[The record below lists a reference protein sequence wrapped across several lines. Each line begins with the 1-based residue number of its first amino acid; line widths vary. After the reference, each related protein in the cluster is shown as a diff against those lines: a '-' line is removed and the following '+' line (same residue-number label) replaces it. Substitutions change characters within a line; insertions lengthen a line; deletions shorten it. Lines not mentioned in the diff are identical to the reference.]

1 MDIVVLDKIFRGMN
15 RSVYGLAAIICLL
28 AASPVHSLGLG
39 RIGASSNL
47 GQPLRAQIDVI
58 METEDYGPDNVR
70 VRQLGESEARDL
82 GIDLI
87 GFNSG
92 YRFQARAQ
100 SNRLVIDVTSRDP
113 IKEPFLNI
121 LIELRWPTG
130 TVYRE
135 YTLLLDPITS
145 VASTA
150 PDSSNRP
157 VSKAEQKRAAMKSV
171 APSNLRPGGGSY
183 QVRSGDSLSRIA
195 GKVIQGTD
203 VSRNDMMQWLLQNNP
218 RAFIGGKMDRLLA
231 GAKLTLPADSNI
243 SLTTNTDTLSSAVRT
258 PNTTAAVKKSSTNTT
273 ERLSI
278 VTPNAGSSGIAGNNT
293 PDEVLTSLQNQL
305 VETTEVIESL
315 RRENQVMRERLKQL
329 EESDYVASLEQ
340 LVALKEREV
349 TVLHQQLQQ
358 KDRLSESAPSI
369 AQNENAQTVGS
380 DSTELNSNDS
390 SGIGQQWWLILLL
403 LLSLLGTAFFFMR
416 WRSQSNFAKDA
427 SSRKAAD
434 DEMLQQLDSISGT
447 EKYFDTVAS
456 DVSSDRYSSAPNL
469 AATRNRRDDATVKRS
484 IVEKTR
490 SYHPPEQNVLSSSEH
505 DEIDDLISRAITMA
519 NRGAQAQAEALIS
532 AERTQ
537 QARIPTGDSG
547 DIDARLEAAL
557 QYIEQLDREK

>member
-1 MDIVVLDKIFRGMN
+1 MLDKIFREMN
-15 RSVYGLAAIICLL
+15 HSVYGLAAIICLL
-28 AASPVHSLGLG
+28 AASPAHSLGLG
-39 RIGASSNL
+39 RIEASSYL

-70 VRQLGESEARDL
+70 VRQLGESEASDL

-92 YRFQARAQ
+92 YRFQTRTQ
-100 SNRLVIDVTSRDP
+100 SNRLVIDVTSRDS
-113 IKEPFLNI
+113 INEPFLNI

-135 YTLLLDPITS
+135 YTLLLDPVSS
-145 VASTA
+145 VASNA
-150 PDSSNRP
+150 PDNSKKP
-157 VSKAEQKRAAMKSV
+157 ASKAEQKRAAMISP

-183 QVRSGDSLSRIA
+183 QVRSGDNLSRIA

-203 VSRNDMMQWLLQNNP
+203 ISRNDMMQWLLQNNP

-243 SLTTNTDTLSSAVRT
+243 SLSTNTDAQSPVVRAS
-258 PNTTAAVKKSSTNTT
+258 NTATAAKNSSSSTTD
-273 ERLSI
+273 RLSI
-278 VTPNAGSSGIAGNNT
+278 VTPNTGSSGVAGNNT
-293 PDEVLTSLQNQL
+293 PDEVLASLQNQL

-349 TVLHQQLQQ
+349 SVLHQQLQQ
-358 KDRLSESAPSI
+358 KNRLSEPGEPI
-369 AQNENAQTVGS
+369 ARNENEEKVGS
-380 DSTELNSNDS
+380 ESTELNSNDS

-416 WRSQSNFAKDA
+416 WRSQSNTTKDA
-427 SSRKAAD
+427 SAGKAAD

-447 EKYFDTVAS
+447 EKYFDTVAA
-456 DVSSDRYSSAPNL
+456 DVSSDRYDSAPNL
-469 AATRNRRDDATVKRS
+469 AVTRSRRDDATVKRS

-519 NRGAQAQAEALIS
+519 NRGGQAQAEALIS

-557 QYIEQLDREK
+557 HYIEQLDREK